1 MVGQPHTDQPAERR
15 LDLRPLLPPVR
26 DQGMRGT
33 CLAFALTA
41 AHELAR
47 TGGRHVTEDL
57 SEEALYWGCKQ
68 IDGDMAAGSEW
79 TSAASALERWGQ
91 PAEHV
96 WPYNGAPEAEG
107 VAPPAGALD
116 VSLCHRARLEAVDA
130 TVDEIKRWLR
140 QGLPVALGIWLSRG
154 FFTPV
159 GGRIPVPGPGELLH
173 EGHAVLVVGY
183 DDGPIP
189 DAGVLI
195 IRNSWGIGWGDAG
208 YGYLPYAYLET
219 GAEAWVIEPQ
229 PDAT

>member
-1 MVGQPHTDQPAERR
+1 MPDQPPTDQPAERR

-47 TGGRHVTEDL
+47 AGGQHVSEDL

-79 TSAASALERWGQ
+79 ASAAAALERWGQ
-91 PAEHV
+91 PPEQL
-96 WPYNGAPEAEG
+96 WPYSGAPEAEG
-107 VAPPAGALD
+107 AAPPPGALD
-116 VSLCHRARLEAVDA
+116 VSLCYRAHLEAIDA
-130 TVDEIKRWLR
+130 SVDEIKRRLR
-140 QGLPVALGIWLSRG
+140 LRRPVALGIWLSRG

-159 GGRIPVPGPGELLH
+159 GGRIPIPGIDELLG

-183 DDGPIP
+183 DDGPASE
-189 DAGVLI
+189 AGVLI

-208 YGYLPYAYLET
+208 YGYLPYAYLST
-219 GAEAWVIEPQ
+219 GADAWVVEPWLE
-229 PDAT
+229 PR